1 VISRVNQALL
11 KVFAGFHVHRST
23 TRPGLEFKPCN
34 LAACVSSKGNRRHPQ
49 LAAPTHGATRQQG
62 ENFMPLIQVRVIK
75 DVFSKEQ
82 KRQIISKLTDAM
94 VSIEGEAV
102 RGYTLCLV
110 EEIESGDWGV
120 GGNALTT
127 ADVHALAR
135 GKAA

>member
-1 VISRVNQALL
+1 MFLTMS
-11 KVFAGFHVHRST
+11 
-23 TRPGLEFKPCN
+23 
-34 LAACVSSKGNRRHPQ
+34 CVSSGDRQVAQSRCGTRPATSRVHERRNP
-49 LAAPTHGATRQQG
+49 
-62 ENFMPLIQVRVIK
+62 MPLIQVRVLK

-94 VSIEGEAV
+94 VSIEGENMRNV
-102 RGYTLCLV
+102 TWCVV
-110 EEIESGDWGV
+110 EEVESGDWGI